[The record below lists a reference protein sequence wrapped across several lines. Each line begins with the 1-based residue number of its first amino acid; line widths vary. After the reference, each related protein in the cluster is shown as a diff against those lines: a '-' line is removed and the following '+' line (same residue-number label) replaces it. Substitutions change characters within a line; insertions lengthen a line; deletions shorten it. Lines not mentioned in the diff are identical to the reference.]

1 MKNPFQDF
9 GGYEPKIRELP
20 LDKMV
25 KDKREVMSKLLK
37 GYARLL
43 TAGKKDFV
51 WLVQNETVERA
62 YRAAEAAING
72 TKYDMGDIE
81 EFCYSIETVDDL
93 PYKVTGPLGIYIS
106 ALINYAK
113 EDSITLNLVDLKMDI
128 SLIGFR
134 LPKGKTLTING
145 DVGDFTGMGVDGG
158 TMTVNGNAKN
168 WTGAGMKRGTI
179 EIKEKAGYHTGEWM
193 TGGEISVGTRVRGLG
208 DSMYGR
214 VYENGKLI
222 FPVS

>member
-1 MKNPFQDF
+1 MKNPFRAF
-9 GGYEPKIRELP
+9 GDYEPNVRELP

-25 KDKREVMSKLLK
+25 KDKKEVMGKLLK

-43 TAGKKDFV
+43 TEGKKDFV

-62 YRAAEAAING
+62 YVAAKAAING
-72 TKYDMGDIE
+72 MQYDMGDIE
-81 EFCYSIETVDDL
+81 EFCYSIEGIDDL

-113 EDSITLNLVDLKMDI
+113 EDNITLNLVDLKMDI

-134 LPKGKTLTING
+134 LPKGKTLNING
-145 DVGDFTGMGVDGG
+145 DLGDFTGMGVNGG
-158 TMTVNGNAKN
+158 TLRVNGNTKN
-168 WTGAGMKRGTI
+168 WTGAGMKSGTI
-179 EIKEKAGYHTGEWM
+179 EIKKGAGYHTGEWM
-193 TGGEISVGTRVRGLG
+193 TGGEISVADRVKGLG

-214 VYENGKLI
+214 VYEKGNLI
-222 FPVS
+222 FPLG